1 VTLAVAVPLNL
12 VELANHPEPEFGRHM
27 ISVRQRR
34 GAGMETLMSKGPGCV
49 QRAIMAAFAAEP
61 NNAFLLSELCQRTY
75 PRIKHIKKKHRVAV
89 ARAAKAIKTLDSMK
103 RETLGCELV
112 FYDPLNVMSYAM
124 ARLKSDSLGPG
135 AAYRNNDYR
144 PVRQKIWRGHDVTSW
159 RRYDISSNEI
169 FREMPAPGGGHHEN
183 IIEGGAWWRH
193 TEIRR
198 AEKRGDHE
206 RLKQLKTEQDASVA
220 AVVGEIKNLV
230 A

>member
-1 VTLAVAVPLNL
+1 
-12 VELANHPEPEFGRHM
+12 
-27 ISVRQRR
+27 
-34 GAGMETLMSKGPGCV
+34 METLMSKGPGCV

-89 ARAAKAIKTLDSMK
+89 ARAAKAIKMLASMK

-159 RRYDISSNEI
+159 RRYDISSDRI
-169 FREMPAPGGGHHEN
+169 FREMLAPGGDYHRHVV
-183 IIEGGAWWRH
+183 EGGAWWRH
-193 TEIRR
+193 TEMHKAR
-198 AEKRGDHE
+198 ARGDRE
-206 RLKQLKTEQDASVA
+206 TVARLQAEMDAKLTAIVS
-220 AVVGEIKNLV
+220 GN
-230 A
+230 